1 MTHEAERKVQ
11 VQVWDLPTRLFHWAL
26 VLLVIVS
33 FIAAKKGPM
42 SLHQLA
48 GLSILALL
56 LFRLVW
62 GFVGGTHARFAD
74 FVKGPRAALA
84 YLRELLRGGHPLSI
98 GHNPLGGLMVLALL
112 AALLIHATLGLFG
125 NDDIAFEAPL
135 SKFVSKS
142 TSDAARA
149 WHSLLFKGL
158 LALVLMHI
166 GAALFYLVVKKDN
179 LIRPMITGWK
189 ALPESLAGHQ
199 AKMGHPLL
207 ALAILALAALAVWGL
222 LLL

>member
-1 MTHEAERKVQ
+1 MTHEAERKVH
-11 VQVWDLPTRLFHWAL
+11 VRVWDLPTRLFHWAL
-26 VLLVIVS
+26 VLLVVISV
-33 FIAAKKGPM
+33 IAAKKGPM
-42 SLHQLA
+42 SLHQLS

-56 LFRLVW
+56 LFRLIW

-74 FVKGPRAALA
+74 FVKGPKAALT
-84 YLRELLRGGHPLSI
+84 YLRELLGGGHPLSI

-142 TSDAARA
+142 ASDAARA

-158 LALVLMHI
+158 LGLVAMHI

-189 ALPESLAGHQ
+189 ALPESLAGHR